1 MQATLKEK
9 IQTLFSRMQPTAVKL
24 LDKDATI
31 ESSFKNS
38 LSTMD

>member
-24 LDKDATI
+24 VDKDATI

-38 LSTMD
+38 